1 MEEFRAGRLF
11 RQEHELHQSAVGR
24 VLWRQVRSGY
34 NRPTTDSTPHGPYET
49 SYDVQRGYS
58 SLENLKT

>member
-1 MEEFRAGRLF
+1 MEEFRAGRFF
-11 RQEHELHQSAVGR
+11 RREHELHQSAVGR

-34 NRPTTDSTPHGPYET
+34 NRPAMDSTPPGPYET
-49 SYDVQRGYS
+49 SYNVQRGYS